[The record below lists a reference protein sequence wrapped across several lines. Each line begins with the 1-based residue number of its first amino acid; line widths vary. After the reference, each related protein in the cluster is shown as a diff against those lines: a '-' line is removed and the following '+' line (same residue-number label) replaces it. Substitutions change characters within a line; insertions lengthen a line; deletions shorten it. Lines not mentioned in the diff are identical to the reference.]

1 MMGGGSR
8 PDEMCDLALWC
19 STTHNSRGADSG
31 KRGIRGSRH
40 QWWCTGTIFRHI
52 VDFVSGREIPR
63 SKSWVPGKSIRL
75 TGSSGPLPE
84 IHKENRRG
92 SESCDVGDQGVL
104 RPHRPTGRDR
114 FTRPL

>member
-40 QWWCTGTIFRHI
+40 QWWCTGTIFRLIALIIAHQLEAAE
-52 VDFVSGREIPR
+52 VGKRLLDDLDQRLWYRVSGI
-63 SKSWVPGKSIRL
+63 VPEKVEDAL
-75 TGSSGPLPE
+75 LAPA
-84 IHKENRRG
+84 
-92 SESCDVGDQGVL
+92 
-104 RPHRPTGRDR
+104 
-114 FTRPL
+114 